1 MYWLT
6 NWIVKFII
14 FKKKNVVLWQRVWD
28 PLISKHGHC
37 VFEGLP
43 TTPNTLIVLAGGNR
57 AGREYYQ
64 IKTAPTHHL
73 LLWGGRGDKKLNEVN
88 MTENASHLKTTHK
101 VFSTSENFLKV
112 WDSTRWNC
120 SNNSKTNLRPRSISK
135 EENKSNKLQR
145 AWHKL
150 SNCSLK
156 FRGQDRHRK
165 AQHREGRR
173 ANRYAQRWSLEV
185 LEKRSWNFRSTRL
198 RVQVK
203 NGEGAD
209 FVSILTKQRNAS
221 FTIK

>member
-1 MYWLT
+1 MKWT
-6 NWIVKFII
+6 
-14 FKKKNVVLWQRVWD
+14 WQ
-28 PLISKHGHC
+28 
-37 VFEGLP
+37 
-43 TTPNTLIVLAGGNR
+43 
-57 AGREYYQ
+57 
-64 IKTAPTHHL
+64 KTQVP
-73 LLWGGRGDKKLNEVN
+73 WKQ
-88 MTENASHLKTTHK
+88 HK

-145 AWHKL
+145 AWLKP
-150 SNCSLK
+150 SNYSLK

-203 NGEGAD
+203 KGEGARFCEHSHKTEERFFYD
-209 FVSILTKQRNAS
+209 KVSSPSVKLHLSHYAFNAPSQWLKNTHWMQQLHKTALNNLS
-221 FTIK
+221 FFLFE

>member
-1 MYWLT
+1 MAS
-6 NWIVKFII
+6 I
-14 FKKKNVVLWQRVWD
+14 
-28 PLISKHGHC
+28 
-37 VFEGLP
+37 P
-43 TTPNTLIVLAGGNR
+43 TFAST
-57 AGREYYQ
+57 
-64 IKTAPTHHL
+64 IKLRLHPPTHHL

-88 MTENASHLKTTHK
+88 MTENASHLKTTDK
-101 VFSTSENFLKV
+101 VFSTSEKFFLRFETVPVETVQTTVKLS
-112 WDSTRWNC
+112 WDQGAS
-120 SNNSKTNLRPRSISK
+120 PRK
-135 EENKSNKLQR
+135 KNKSNKLQR
-145 AWHKL
+145 AWLKP
-150 SNCSLK
+150 SNYSLK